1 MAKNFGITFIGN
13 AYNRASQRAGLS
25 DIKVNYSEKIGK
37 LDEDVAALDR
47 YDEFAAL
54 RIDASEYEANG
65 AYGIQRKKSLH
76 GGGGVILK
84 HQAEAAEKFLKERR
98 GVGLLADVV
107 GSGKTFEACVVLS
120 ELAVRGDISSL
131 LLVVPAQV
139 YDDWVLTLERYFGL
153 GDGVLCRVGSDFDI
167 DALTERGEDGLLH
180 PVRPIIVL
188 DEDFA
193 RWGEDV
199 AKRVLFDVIVVDE
212 AHHLSEEEGE
222 MAKAMKLL
230 SLMMA
235 LKRKAQKSYCLL
247 LTATPHAGNL
257 AHMFRLWYFI
267 RCKGGTPSDFDE
279 KDDADRTAGYRDEK
293 RYYLEHICHNATTV
307 MEFIR
312 KVKISEVGVKYAE
325 KFNAFLARKNIRGF
339 DELTEGERAS
349 AVDEFLDT
357 DGKIADAVNAA
368 VASAYHNGVLRT
380 IMVRQPNNNLTK
392 RKDVVNFL
400 FVPKKV
406 MEENVGGTG
415 LLNEPVVFHPA
426 KLNGK
431 GAIESEGE
439 ALSLAEYLQRVRRG
453 GDHRN
458 EEKAFADLLFGGLLP
473 ALGVSDGDF
482 TKANSLGYY
491 NQQMRAVPRGVKTM
505 LYFSDPAAGEF
516 ERKYGVLTQILRL
529 HKDERVILFF
539 DYELKRRD
547 RIVDRVE
554 ETLKNDERFK
564 DRLLVGTGMN
574 KDKTVAAFTGEEG
587 KNAILLVKDAS
598 FTEGVNLQSC
608 NVIVNVQ
615 VTPDPLAMD
624 QRIGRIFR
632 LGQQNDVT
640 IYSLADM
647 RRLEGYAL
655 SYFSRIG
662 LMTSNSGDATII
674 AGSNSDRMITV
685 RCNCCGNVKLFS
697 KEYYDTKRYR
707 DSDDLYCIST
717 EQCMEAGK
725 RGMRMEE
732 ISVYD
737 FKCDLCG
744 ETFTRA
750 VEEEG
755 YTCMAASSFGKGVMC
770 NSGEKGDR
778 NLYCRKICAIAH
790 CQRFLNGA
798 MKDKCPALAR
808 YRENRNVGDLDLAV
822 ICETCPS
829 RRECPEKCRVS
840 ETGERAIRSCE
851 DCGESTCS
859 TNPHVIRFNERWEA
873 SCPVC
878 RANGRRGR
886 IKPVQARTF
895 ATYLRAA
902 WDFRHDGGRAFC
914 NNLGQEAKKVAA
926 IKEILDNDNIGD
938 GE

>member
-25 DIKVNYSEKIGK
+25 DIKVDYNEKIGA
-37 LDEDVAALDR
+37 LNEDVAALDR
-47 YDEFAAL
+47 YDEFSAL
-54 RIDASEYEANG
+54 RIDSSEYETNG
-65 AYGIQRKKSLH
+65 GKYGIQRKKSLH
-76 GGGGVILK
+76 GGGGVILE
-84 HQAEAAEKFLKERR
+84 HQQRAALAFLKERR

-153 GDGVLCRVGSDFDI
+153 GEGVLCRVGSDFDI
-167 DALTERGEDGLLH
+167 DALTERGQDGLLH
-180 PVRPIIVL
+180 PVRPIIAV

-247 LTATPHAGNL
+247 LSATPHAGNL

-279 KDDADRTAGYRDEK
+279 KDDADRTQDYRNEK
-293 RYYLEHICHNATTV
+293 RYYLETICRGATTV
-307 MEFIR
+307 MEFIK
-312 KVKISEVGVKYAE
+312 KVQISEVTLKYPAQ
-325 KFNAFLARKNIRGF
+325 FNDYLVRKGIGNFG
-339 DELTEGERAS
+339 ELTEGERWT
-349 AVDEFLDT
+349 AVKEFLDG
-357 DGKIADAVNAA
+357 DDKCRREVDSA

-380 IMVRQPNNNLTK
+380 IMVRQPNDRMNK

-406 MEENVGGTG
+406 TQERVTG
-415 LLNEPVVFHPA
+415 RGLTGESIVFRPA
-426 KLNGK
+426 ALNGRE
-431 GAIESEGE
+431 AIEADGE
-439 ALSLAEYLQRVRRG
+439 ALSVKEYLARAKG
-453 GDHRN
+453 HRD
-458 EEKAFADLLFGGLLP
+458 EEKAFADLLFGGLFP
-473 ALGVSDGDF
+473 ALNLTDGDF
-482 TKANSLGYY
+482 AKANSLRYY
-491 NQQMRAVPRGVKTM
+491 NDQIRFMPRGVKTM
-505 LYFSDPAAGEF
+505 VHFSDPDAGEF
-516 ERKYGVLTQILRL
+516 ERKFGVLTQILRL

-539 DYELKRRD
+539 DYELKKRD

-554 ETLKNDERFK
+554 DALKNDERFR
-564 DRLLVGTGMN
+564 DRLLVGTGLN

-587 KNAILLVKDAS
+587 KNAVLLVKDAS

-655 SYFSRIG
+655 AYFSRIG

-697 KEYYDTKRYR
+697 KEDYDAKKYR
-707 DSDDLYCIST
+707 DSDDLYCTAT
-717 EQCMEAGK
+717 EQCREAGA
-725 RGMRMEE
+725 RGMNMEE

-744 ETFTRA
+744 ETFTRS
-750 VEEEG
+750 VDDEG
-755 YTCMAASSFGKGVMC
+755 YTCMATSSFGRGVMC

-778 NLYCRKICAIAH
+778 SLYCRKICAIAH
-790 CQRFLNGA
+790 CDRFLNGPL
-798 MKDKCPALAR
+798 KDKCPALAR

-822 ICETCPS
+822 VCETCPN
-829 RRECPEKCRVS
+829 RRECPEKCRVA
-840 ETGERAIRSCE
+840 ETGAQAIRGCE

-873 SCPVC
+873 ACPVC
-878 RANGRRGR
+878 RVNGRRGR
-886 IKPVQARTF
+886 IKPVHARTF
-895 ATYLRAA
+895 ATYVRAA
-902 WDFRHDGGRAFC
+902 WDFKHDGGRAFC
-914 NNLGQEAKKVAA
+914 NNLNDEAAKVAQ
-926 IKEILDNDNIGD
+926 IKALLDKDNIRD